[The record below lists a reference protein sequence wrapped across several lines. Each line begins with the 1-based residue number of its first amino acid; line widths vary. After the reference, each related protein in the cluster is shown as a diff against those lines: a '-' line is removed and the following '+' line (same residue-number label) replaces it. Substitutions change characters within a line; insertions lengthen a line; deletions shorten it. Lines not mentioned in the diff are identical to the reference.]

1 MKKIHLM
8 GISGSGMSGIAS
20 LASQMGYQVSGCDL
34 KLEGHSIEHLKD
46 IDLLIVSPAIL
57 YQDHQDPELIL
68 GKEKNIVTTWQEFL
82 GNNLAKDKKI
92 IAIAGTHGKSTTTGM
107 VGKLLEDNGFDP
119 CVVIGANVHSWGGNS
134 RYGSGEYFVIEAD
147 EFNDNF
153 LHYHPEIIILNNI
166 EFDHPDYF
174 ISEKQLYE
182 SFKKFVESLVGE
194 KILIVNWDNEGV
206 RNLLESIDLT
216 KIKLIKY
223 SRETKDINFNLK
235 VFGDHNIT
243 NALGV
248 IKLGKILGI
257 SDTKIVE
264 SLESF
269 QGIGR
274 RMELLAKIGEVEIYD
289 DYAHHPTAI
298 KATLAG
304 VRQRFSDNRIWA
316 VIEAHGFN
324 RTNAL
329 LKLYKGAFDDADK
342 VIVGPIYK
350 ARDKNTFEMTPEKIV
365 STSGHKDIKACNSIE
380 EIVNILKK
388 EVMQK
393 DIIVVMGAGNSNLWA
408 KQIIQALKN

>member
-194 KILIVNWDNEGV
+194 KTLIVNWDNEGV

-298 KATLAG
+298 AAT
-304 VRQRFSDNRIWA
+304 RTITRIT
-316 VIEAHGFN
+316 I
-324 RTNAL
+324 
-329 LKLYKGAFDDADK
+329 
-342 VIVGPIYK
+342 
-350 ARDKNTFEMTPEKIV
+350 
-365 STSGHKDIKACNSIE
+365 
-380 EIVNILKK
+380 
-388 EVMQK
+388 
-393 DIIVVMGAGNSNLWA
+393 NLRCS
-408 KQIIQALKN
+408 